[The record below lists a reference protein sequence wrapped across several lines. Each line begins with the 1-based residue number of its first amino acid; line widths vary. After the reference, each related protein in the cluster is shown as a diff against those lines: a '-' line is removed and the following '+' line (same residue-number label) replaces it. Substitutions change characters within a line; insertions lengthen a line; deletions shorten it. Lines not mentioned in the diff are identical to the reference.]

1 MEKLKLFY
9 NFTYNKL
16 GSKGY
21 YVKLFN
27 LNHEC
32 SNLNLL
38 EFSNLEVYFLF
49 FLEWW
54 IQNFIFYF
62 CNSTTQL

>member
-1 MEKLKLFY
+1 MEKFKLFY
-9 NFTYNKL
+9 NFTYNKF
-16 GSKGY
+16 GSNGY
-21 YVKLFN
+21 CVKLFN

-49 FLEWW
+49 
-54 IQNFIFYF
+54 YF
-62 CNSTTQL
+62 K

>member
-1 MEKLKLFY
+1 LIRSIIKFKIKKKLGIFRENLKLFY
-9 NFTYNKL
+9 NFTDNKF

-21 YVKLFN
+21 CVKLFN

-32 SNLNLL
+32 SNLNLQ

-49 FLEWW
+49 
-54 IQNFIFYF
+54 YF
-62 CNSTTQL
+62 K